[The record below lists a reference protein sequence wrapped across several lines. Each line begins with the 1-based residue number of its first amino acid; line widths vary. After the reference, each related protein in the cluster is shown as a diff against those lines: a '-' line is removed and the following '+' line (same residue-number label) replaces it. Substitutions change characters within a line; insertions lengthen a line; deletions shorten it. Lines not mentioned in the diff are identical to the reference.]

1 MKKTVLALFFLAFGL
16 AAQAQLAYTGD
27 SGRNQRNPEVSTLQV
42 FPNPTVD
49 YFSISTNQSIERIA
63 VFNMLGRQV
72 KLFTFTEGDRYF
84 VGDLPKGMYLV
95 QMTGKDSRLIST
107 QRLSKR

>member
-1 MKKTVLALFFLAFGL
+1 MKKTVLALFFIAFGF
-16 AAQAQLAYTGD
+16 AAQAQLAYSGD

-49 YFSISTNQSIERIA
+49 YFNISSNQPIQYIT
-63 VFNMLGRQV
+63 VFNMLGRQM
-72 KLFTFTEGDRYF
+72 KFFTYTEGERYF

-95 QMTGKDSRLIST
+95 QMTGKDARLIST